1 MNKKNK
7 GFSLL
12 EVMITLVIIAVG
24 MLGVAGMS
32 LKASFLNI
40 ENAQKNEALYL
51 ANDIVNRM
59 RANSDNASDYVGTTV
74 GANPDPDGNA
84 SIVDDDL
91 GSWKSEVESRL
102 VAGTGCIYEEDGK
115 VLVAVA
121 WQSDA
126 PLGDAISNIK
136 KRYSASSAKS
146 MVGKADACGNGKYN
160 NGNKIN
166 QFRQAVVVN
175 TYIG

>member
-1 MNKKNK
+1 MNKKTK

-59 RANSDNASDYVGTTV
+59 RANSDNAADYAATT
-74 GANPDPDGNA
+74 
-84 SIVDDDL
+84 DDSFAGDDIKNKDMS
-91 GSWKSEVESRL
+91 SWKTSIGERL

-136 KRYSASSAKS
+136 KRYEGPSAKT
-146 MVGKADACGNGKYN
+146 MVGKADACGGTKYDEST
-160 NGNKIN
+160 GDKKY
-166 QFRQAVVVN
+166 RQAVVVN